1 MAKITVGTY
10 WQKRTITLREF
21 ADELKKHILQ
31 LTKPPFDFSNI
42 SMVGNTPNSAIKL
55 DNNLSNLD
63 DLVYRFA
70 WAKKN
75 YYENANSDGTPSWLS
90 SSDLGF
96 RLRFTCATAR
106 SDTCIEFSISAGINA
121 DEISN
126 SAVVIIQCPDTSAE
140 NPLLHYDYLKTIL
153 RQLLVF
159 WKPDFGKIMTMPF
172 IEAFS
177 PDGYTDVGWVT
188 YIKNSNASAMRN
200 NPDLIAAGIEME
212 PVSIGGS
219 LFTIDREMVSPD
231 NETQVARAKLLRAKL
246 MEYRLIES

>member
-1 MAKITVGTY
+1 MIEITIGVY
-10 WQKRTITLREF
+10 WLKRAITLRAF
-21 ADELKKHILQ
+21 ADELKTHILQ
-31 LTKPPFDFSNI
+31 LTKPPFDFLNI
-42 SMVGNTPNSAIKL
+42 SMVGNTPNSDIKL

-70 WAKKN
+70 WDTEN
-75 YYENANSDGTPSWLS
+75 YYENANPDGTPSWLS

-96 RLRFTCATAR
+96 MLYFTCTTPR
-106 SDTCIEFSISAGINA
+106 SDTNIEFSVSAGINE

-126 SAVVIIQCPDTSAE
+126 SAVVTIQCPTQTQE
-140 NPLLHYDYLKTIL
+140 NPLIHYDYLKALL
-153 RQLLVF
+153 RQLIVF
-159 WKPDFGKIMTMPF
+159 WKPDFGKIMSMPF
-172 IEAFS
+172 SDAFS

-212 PVSIGGS
+212 AVSIGGS

>member
-1 MAKITVGTY
+1 MIEITIGAY
-10 WQKRTITLREF
+10 WQKRSMTLRAF

-42 SMVGNTPNSAIKL
+42 SMVGSRPNSDIKL
-55 DNNLSNLD
+55 VSDLSNLD
-63 DLVYRFA
+63 DLVYRFG
-70 WAKKN
+70 WDKKN
-75 YYENANSDGTPSWLS
+75 YYENANPDGTPSWS
-90 SSDLGF
+90 SISDLGF
-96 RLRFTCATAR
+96 RLRFTCATPR
-106 SDTCIEFSISAGINA
+106 SDTSIEFSVRAGINA

-126 SAVVIIQCPDTSAE
+126 AAVVTIQYPDSSE
-140 NPLLHYDYLKTIL
+140 GNPLIHYDYLKTIL
-153 RQLLVF
+153 LKLLVF
-159 WKPDFGKIMTMPF
+159 WKPDTGKIMSMPF
-172 IEAFS
+172 IDAFL
-177 PDGYTDVGWVT
+177 PDGFTKVGWVT

-246 MEYRLIES
+246 MEYGLIES

>member
-1 MAKITVGTY
+1 MNKITIGAY
-10 WQKRTITLREF
+10 WQKRPITLRAF

-42 SMVGNTPNSAIKL
+42 SMVGRHPNTDIKL
-55 DNNLSNLD
+55 DTNLSNLD

-70 WAKKN
+70 WDKEN
-75 YYENANSDGTPSWLS
+75 YYENANPDGTPSWLS

-96 RLRFTCATAR
+96 MLLFECAAPR
-106 SDTCIEFSISAGINA
+106 SDMRIEFSVSAGIDDPNL
-121 DEISN
+121 SN
-126 SAVVIIQCPDTSAE
+126 SAYITIQYPDKNEE
-140 NPLLHYDYLKTIL
+140 NPFIHYDYLKKIL
-153 RQLLVF
+153 LKLLLF
-159 WKPDFGKIMTMPF
+159 WQPEFGKIMFMPF
-172 IEAFS
+172 EDAFL
-177 PDGYTDVGWVT
+177 PDGFTDVGWVT
-188 YIKNSNASAMRN
+188 YIKDSNASAMRN
-200 NPDLIAAGIEME
+200 NPDLLAAGIEME